1 MKRIS
6 TILIISLLLNLTSYG
21 AVVKD
26 DSRYQQE
33 LKNQFVTRAEVEA
46 WQKKMQKWFDFDSH
60 KELMK
65 KVASRSNAHGYYS
78 PNEFDIDDAEWK

>member
-1 MKRIS
+1 MKRIA

-46 WQKKMQKWFDFDSH
+46 WQKKRQ
-60 KELMK
+60 
-65 KVASRSNAHGYYS
+65 RQ
-78 PNEFDIDDAEWK
+78 NEH